1 MIVEYNLYGF
11 CHLALERLWAILNTM
26 LAKAIAL
33 VALVLLPLGAAS
45 ADQRDPRLDRL
56 FAVLQTTQSDRE
68 ARQAE
73 QLIWAIWIQSDDP
86 AAQSSMTNGM
96 EAMSRNRLDDALA
109 IFDRLVTEVPDFAE
123 GWNKRATVHFML
135 GNIEQSIADVDHT
148 LDLEP
153 RHFGALSGLGQIS
166 LAQRD
171 EVSAL
176 AAFEDALAVN
186 PRLAGT
192 QAIIEALR
200 SRVRGDP
207 L

>member
-1 MIVEYNLYGF
+1 M
-11 CHLALERLWAILNTM
+11 
-26 LAKAIAL
+26 IAL
-33 VALVLLPLGAAS
+33 VALIILPFAAAS
-45 ADQRDPRLDRL
+45 ADQTDPRLDRL
-56 FAVLQTTQSDRE
+56 FAVLQTTDSDRE

-73 QLIWAIWIQSDDP
+73 QLIWAIWVHSDDP
-86 AAQSSMTNGM
+86 SAQSSMSNGI

-109 IFDRLVTEVPDFAE
+109 IFDRLVLEAPDFAE
-123 GWNKRATVHFML
+123 GWNKRATIHFML
-135 GNIEQSIADVDHT
+135 GNLEQSIADVDHT

-171 EVSAL
+171 EASAL
-176 AAFEDALAVN
+176 AAFEDALAMN
-186 PRLAGT
+186 PRLSGS
-192 QAIIEALR
+192 QGIIDALR